1 MCVGQRRLAWLS
13 SCLCSFPCLPAA
25 KDLSGS
31 VSLARSKVVFFAS
44 DRSAAIPEC
53 PLHEV
58 LRLLHIQAGLDL
70 SNMGLFGVVA
80 GLSAVSRPVLERGGH
95 QTLLV
100 LLAVRDY
107 AVESACLRA
116 VLIQSV
122 DDGCVIVG
130 VTSIGGA
137 A

>member
-1 MCVGQRRLAWLS
+1 
-13 SCLCSFPCLPAA
+13 
-25 KDLSGS
+25 
-31 VSLARSKVVFFAS
+31 
-44 DRSAAIPEC
+44 
-53 PLHEV
+53 
-58 LRLLHIQAGLDL
+58 
-70 SNMGLFGVVA
+70 MGLFGVIA
-80 GLSAVSRPVLERGGH
+80 SLSAVSRPVLECGGH